1 MIKDILSKAKETKSF
16 LCFPPAGKEAL
27 EQSNKELASFGNQ
40 HLPEDFCQFLELCD
54 GLYYDGLELF
64 GTKEHPRPTKEYT
77 FTNLVKANKPFSE
90 YTFFYQKIIIGSMS
104 ENFIIYDNKN
114 KLFAVIDR
122 INLCSQVEFSS
133 FEELFSY
140 LLRHCEIEI

>member
-1 MIKDILSKAKETKSF
+1 MISSLLSKAKKTKSF
-16 LCFPPAGKEAL
+16 LCFPTAGKEYI
-27 EQSNKELASFGNQ
+27 EQTNQELIKLGCPVLSQ
-40 HLPEDFCQFLELCD
+40 DFCVFLSLCD

-64 GTKEHPRPTKEYT
+64 GTKEHPRPTKQYI
-77 FTNLVKANKPFSE
+77 FTNIINANKPFLE
-90 YTFFYQKIIIGSMS
+90 YTFFNQKIILGSMS